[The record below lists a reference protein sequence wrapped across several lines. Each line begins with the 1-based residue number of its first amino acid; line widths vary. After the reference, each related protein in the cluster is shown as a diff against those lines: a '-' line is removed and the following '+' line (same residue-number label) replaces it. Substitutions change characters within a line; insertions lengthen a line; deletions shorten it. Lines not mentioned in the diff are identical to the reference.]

1 MIGENLDQFGRF
13 PASIQAKSGHTMA
26 ESKALKN
33 VAKVA
38 GIDSR
43 LIQSQSFYEGTPYV
57 HFLASFFVEAM
68 SEIPLSPE
76 KWESLHASL
85 LKYIL
90 DYHDNKVVVIVFGSL
105 PASPLQEVLK
115 PLEQN
120 GSCIH
125 APDPNDDDACLAS
138 DCFQQAEQI
147 LHDLGRGSLHASSSS
162 QEVGHGHS
170 TGEQASFPEKNSG
183 KIPNP
188 EYSDI
193 E

>member
-43 LIQSQSFYEGTPYV
+43 LIQSQSFYESTCYV
-57 HFLASFFVEAM
+57 HFLASFFEKAM
-68 SEIPLSPE
+68 REIALSPE

-90 DYHDNKVVVIVFGSL
+90 DYHDNKVVVIVLGSL

-115 PLEQN
+115 PLEEN

-125 APDPNDDDACLAS
+125 APDPNDDDAFLAS

-170 TGEQASFPEKNSG
+170 TGEQESFPGKNSG
-183 KIPNP
+183 KILNP
-188 EYSDI
+188 EYFNI